1 MTNGSGSQP
10 LEPKWLWYILSFI
23 VPVLGIVL
31 GAIYL
36 SKPEPE
42 NKKFG
47 KNCLIAAVAYF
58 IVVICCVV
66 AYFVFFVGI
75 MGLSLTGAAL
85 NS

>member
-1 MTNGSGSQP
+1 MSNGTQP

-23 VPVLGIVL
+23 IPLLGIIL

-47 KNCLIAAVAYF
+47 KNCLLAAVAYF
-58 IVVICCVV
+58 VVVICCVV
-66 AYFVFFVGI
+66 IYFVFIVGI
-75 MGLSLTGAAL
+75 FGLSLTGAAM
-85 NS
+85 NT